1 MAGRPVELTADKDG
15 QVRERSVNAGRV
27 CTYAAL
33 LGRFWG
39 RRNSRDIRL
48 VHAFMKKLPRKQ
60 GDNATS
66 PTNVFTLNRV
76 GYRMTKPDRS

>member
-1 MAGRPVELTADKDG
+1 MELTATKDG
-15 QVRERSVNAGRV
+15 LVRELSVNAGRV

-33 LGRFWG
+33 QGRIWG

-48 VHAFMKKLPRKQ
+48 VHAFMKKFPRKL

-66 PTNVFTLNRV
+66 PTNVFTLHRV
-76 GYRMTKPDRS
+76 GYRMTKTDRS